1 MQHKRNCKIFS
12 FSLLMWWFESIL
24 WDWNKGGVSR
34 KMMVGLG
41 DHKVVAR
48 CRKSG
53 KVVEGRERVW
63 KGSGQLW
70 SPGNTTV
77 FISPFTGNT
86 VPPLPNE
93 LWAHHVWG
101 GVYWVHYTVV
111 HYTILRL
118 HINMLDSN
126 EVIVEN
132 KITPGRACGRKA
144 TLTKPD
150 SLVFMIS
157 MCIY

>member
-63 KGSGQLW
+63 TAMVTWQHYSFYFPFYWEHCASIAKW
-70 SPGNTTV
+70 VVSPSCVG
-77 FISPFTGNT
+77 
-86 VPPLPNE
+86 
-93 LWAHHVWG
+93 WG